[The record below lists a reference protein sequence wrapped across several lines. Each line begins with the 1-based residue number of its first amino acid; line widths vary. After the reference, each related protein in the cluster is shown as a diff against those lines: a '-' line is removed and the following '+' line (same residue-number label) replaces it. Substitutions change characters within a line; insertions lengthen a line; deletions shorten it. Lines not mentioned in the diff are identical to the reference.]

1 MTVERSDGF
10 IAAGKPVHRML
21 LGLAFCLP
29 VIAAVVGLYL
39 LKGSWDDGAI
49 TAAFARTLA
58 VSGRMALTPVSPSVE
73 GASSIAWVLLL
84 TVPGFFSAGPDA
96 YLVWMKIC
104 SAVCFF
110 VSVGLF
116 YLLSKRLLGD
126 EKLALAST
134 LLLAFCITPFREVV
148 NGMEM
153 NLFMLL
159 TLALTLVLARPEPGT
174 KEIATGIVLVGCIV
188 AVRFESPFLLT
199 FLLGAV
205 WLKPSRRRAVVIVAA
220 AMCVFFAAFELWRY
234 HEFHLWMP
242 NTVYAKRW
250 TPYTPQNGLRGIVR
264 NRVFALTEIALVMS
278 GPLAVTVLG
287 LLWALRRRAS
297 SAIANAL
304 EDTDRLLIVMTVSG
318 ILFSLALGYNWGHPG
333 RMVVAY
339 LPFFILFLVRLADRM
354 ASSLDWPRQRITG
367 AMIAAQIAVW
377 TFVGLPL
384 LSKHTP
390 MTGEFEKEGTFA
402 DTVRLRL
409 NEPVLHVLIPDVGG
423 SSLCCAKLDINDEA
437 LLTNPVTA
445 RAGYAAMPAW
455 FSRNQPQMVI
465 TQEPWAKFNG
475 LYDNS
480 TFQTYRVIGWR
491 GQTAFVRS
499 DLYDRLKAQGLP
511 EVPVKDTASCQNT
524 AHHRSAVDAAYIERQ
539 TLCILLPDVP
549 A

>member
-1 MTVERSDGF
+1 
-10 IAAGKPVHRML
+10 ML
-21 LGLAFCLP
+21 LGIALCLP
-29 VIAAVVGLYL
+29 VVSVVVGLYL

-58 VSGRMALTPVSPSVE
+58 TSGRMALTPVSPSVE

-84 TVPGFFSAGPDA
+84 TVPGFFSASPDA

-116 YLLSKRLLGD
+116 YRLSQRLLRD
-126 EKLALAST
+126 EKLAIGAT

-159 TLALTLVLARPEPGT
+159 TLALALVLTRPEPGT
-174 KEIATGIVLVGCIV
+174 KEIAAGIVLVGCIV

-199 FLLGAV
+199 FLLGAL
-205 WLKPSRRRAVVIVAA
+205 WLKPSRRRAVAIVAA
-220 AMCVFFAAFELWRY
+220 ALCVFFVGLELWRY
-234 HEFHLWMP
+234 HEFHLLMP

-250 TPYTPQNGLRGIVR
+250 VPYTPQNGLRGIVR

-278 GPLAVTVLG
+278 GPLVVAVLG
-287 LLWALRRRAS
+287 LLWELRRQAS
-297 SAIANAL
+297 SAVSAISDRL

-339 LPFFILFLVRLADRM
+339 LPFFILFLVRLADRV
-354 ASSLDWPRQRITG
+354 ASLLGWPRQRITG

-390 MTGEFEKEGTFA
+390 MTGEFEQEGTFA
-402 DTVRLRL
+402 ETVRLRL

-423 SSLCCAKLDINDEA
+423 SSLCCAKLDINDAA

-445 RAGYAAMPAW
+445 RPGYAAMPAW

-480 TFQTYRVIGWR
+480 VFQTYRVIGWK
-491 GQTAFVRS
+491 GQTAFVRR
-499 DLYDRLKAQGLP
+499 DLYDRLKAQGLQ
-511 EVPVKDTASCQNT
+511 EVPVKDTPACQNT
-524 AHHRSAVDAAYIERQ
+524 AHHRSALDAAYIERQ
-539 TLCILLPDVP
+539 TACIVLPDAP